1 MTEGARKNSLK
12 KNKDRWIIYYIRYA
26 GNYIEEFHKAVRGS
40 RRLQLAKKLKQIEK
54 KIRQS
59 QNSKKNIMYQKKVT
73 ILHYLAQMFNIYVV
87 IMTETINTFLA
98 KAFLEV

>member
-1 MTEGARKNSLK
+1 MLSFQQRKGLQNTR
-12 KNKDRWIIYYIRYA
+12 NTYF
-26 GNYIEEFHKAVRGS
+26 EFLIPNLHEKTNR
-40 RRLQLAKKLKQIEK
+40 KK